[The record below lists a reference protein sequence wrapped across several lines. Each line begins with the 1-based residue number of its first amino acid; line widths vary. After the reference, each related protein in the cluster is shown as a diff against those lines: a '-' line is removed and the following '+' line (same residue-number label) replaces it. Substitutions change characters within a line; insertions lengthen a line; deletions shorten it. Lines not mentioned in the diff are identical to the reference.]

1 MLEAWA
7 LAGPRVRLRR
17 LRAADLEA
25 FHALRAD
32 PELGRYQGWQP
43 LSLAEAAAFIEAVA
57 TPAATPFCPPGDWLQ
72 IAIADAASDALLGDI
87 GLHLHADGQA
97 LEIGFTLARA
107 AQGRGLAAEAVGLA
121 LQAVWA
127 GTPAQRVLGI
137 TDARNTASVRLLQ
150 RLGFRPWATLEA
162 DFRGER
168 CTEHH
173 FVQHRPGRPAP
184 KLRAATAAD
193 AAAVA
198 RVLVD
203 SRRALLPF
211 LPELHGPDEVA
222 AWVAGTLLPRG
233 GVTVACVDG
242 VVQGVLA
249 TAIAPADGAGWI
261 EQLYVHSAHV
271 GAGLGRAL
279 LAQALHTLPRPLRL
293 YTFQA
298 NAQARAFYERHGFVA
313 TAFGDGSGNA
323 ERCPDVLYT
332 LPPSPSPSPSPPLAS
347 PGRPAGA

>member
-1 MLEAWA
+1 MQGAVPDEAWA

-17 LRAADLEA
+17 LRAADTAA

-32 PELGRYQGWQP
+32 TELGRYQGWSA
-43 LSLAEAAAFIEAVA
+43 LSLAEAAAFIAAVA
-57 TPAATPFCPPGDWLQ
+57 TPEATPFCPAGDWLQ
-72 IAIADAASDALLGDI
+72 IAIADTASDALLGDI

-127 GTPAQRVLGI
+127 GTPARRVLGI
-137 TDARNTASVRLLQ
+137 TDARNLASVRLLQ
-150 RLGFRPWATLEA
+150 RLGFKPLATLEA

-168 CTEHH
+168 CIERH
-173 FVQHRPGRPAP
+173 FVLHRPGRAVPE
-184 KLRAATAAD
+184 LRAATPAD

-198 RVLVD
+198 QVLIE
-203 SRRALLPF
+203 SRRVLLPF
-211 LPELHGPDEVA
+211 LPQVHGDEDVA

-233 GVTVACVDG
+233 GVTLALVDG

-249 TAIAPADGAGWI
+249 TALDPADLPGPAGWI
-261 EQLYVHSAHV
+261 EQLYVHPAHV

-279 LAQALHTLPRPLRL
+279 LAQALRTLPRPVRL

-298 NAQARAFYERHGFVA
+298 NGQARAFYEHHGFVA
-313 TAFGDGSGNA
+313 RSFSDGSGNE
-323 ERCPDVLYT
+323 ERCPDALYE
-332 LPPSPSPSPSPPLAS
+332 LPAAQ
-347 PGRPAGA
+347 GR

>member
-1 MLEAWA
+1 MQADPPEAWA

-17 LRAADLEA
+17 LRAADTPA

-32 PELGRYQGWQP
+32 AELGRYQGWSA

-57 TPAATPFCPPGDWLQ
+57 TPAALPFCPAGDWLQ
-72 IAIADAASDALLGDI
+72 IAIASTSDDTLLGDI
-87 GLHLHADGQA
+87 GLHLQADGQA

-107 AQGRGLAAEAVGLA
+107 AQGQGLAAEAVGLA

-137 TDARNTASVRLLQ
+137 TDARNLASVRLLE
-150 RLGFRPWATLEA
+150 RLGLRRFATLEA
-162 DFRGER
+162 EFRGER

-173 FVQHRPGRPAP
+173 FVLHRPGRAAPA
-184 KLRAATAAD
+184 LRAATPAD

-198 RVLVD
+198 RVLTE
-203 SRRALLPF
+203 SRRLLLPF
-211 LPELHGPDEVA
+211 LPQVHGDADVV

-233 GVTVACVDG
+233 GVTVAAVDG
-242 VVQGVLA
+242 EVQGVLA
-249 TAIAPADGAGWI
+249 TALDPGDGAGWI
-261 EQLYVHSAHV
+261 EQLYVHPAHA

-279 LAQALHTLPRPLRL
+279 LAQALRTLPRPVRL

-298 NAQARAFYERHGFVA
+298 NVHARAFYENHGFVA
-313 TAFGDGSGNA
+313 TAFGDGSGNE
-323 ERCPDVLYT
+323 ERCADVLYT
-332 LPPSPSPSPSPPLAS
+332 LPAPTTLE
-347 PGRPAGA
+347 RPAGA

>member
-1 MLEAWA
+1 MLADPPEAWA

-17 LRAADLEA
+17 LRAADTAA

-32 PELGRYQGWQP
+32 PELGRYQGWSA
-43 LSLAEAAAFIEAVA
+43 LSLAEAASFIEAVA
-57 TPAATPFCPPGDWLQ
+57 TPAALPFCPPGDWLQ
-72 IAIADAASDALLGDI
+72 IAIADTASDTLLGDI

-107 AQGRGLAAEAVGLA
+107 AQGRGLAAESVGLA

-137 TDARNTASVRLLQ
+137 TDARNLASVRLLQ
-150 RLGFRPWATLEA
+150 RLGFRPLATLEA

-168 CTEHH
+168 CIEQHL
-173 FVQHRPGRPAP
+173 VLHRPGRAAP
-184 KLRAATAAD
+184 LLRAATPAD

-198 RVLVD
+198 RVLIE
-203 SRRALLPF
+203 SRRGLLPF
-211 LPELHGPDEVA
+211 LPEVHGDEDVA

-242 VVQGVLA
+242 QVQGVLA
-249 TAIAPADGAGWI
+249 TALVADDIAGVSERAGWI
-261 EQLYVHSAHV
+261 EQLYVHPAHI
-271 GAGLGRAL
+271 GTGLGRAL
-279 LAQALHTLPRPLRL
+279 LAQALRTLPRPVWL

-298 NAQARAFYERHGFVA
+298 NLQARAFYEHHGFVA
-313 TAFGDGSGNA
+313 RSFGDGSGNE
-323 ERCPDVLYT
+323 ERCPDVLYE
-332 LPPSPSPSPSPPLAS
+332 LPAAQ
-347 PGRPAGA
+347 GR